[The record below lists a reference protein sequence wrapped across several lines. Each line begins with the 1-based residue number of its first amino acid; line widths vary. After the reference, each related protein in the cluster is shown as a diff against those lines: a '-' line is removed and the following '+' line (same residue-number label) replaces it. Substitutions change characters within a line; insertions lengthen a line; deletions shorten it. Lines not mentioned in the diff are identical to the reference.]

1 MKDPAR
7 PKIRSASAAIS
18 PLLGT
23 AMFAPS
29 VLYIAL
35 LIGVPFV
42 LAVLYAFS
50 DARIGGT
57 TFHYVGF

>member
-1 MKDPAR
+1 MAVNRTKLKPGGVAQ
-7 PKIRSASAAIS
+7 SAFL
-18 PLLGT
+18 PV

-35 LIGVPFV
+35 LVGVPFF

-50 DARIGGT
+50 DARIGST
-57 TFHYVGF
+57 